1 MKMETI
7 VKKRSKARF
16 IGKQDNTMTATQI
29 RKNVGEA
36 WAFLENPVYEKG
48 VLVSA
53 NLLYYNTDKS
63 KVLEELAKYKKG
75 HYAMLYFGTIDTE
88 QVYIL

>member
-1 MKMETI
+1 METI
-7 VKKRSKARF
+7 RVNRNKDISMTYVQIKKK
-16 IGKQDNTMTATQI
+16 
-29 RKNVGEA
+29 VGEA

-48 VLVSA
+48 VLLSA

-63 KVLEELAKYKKG
+63 KVLEQISKYENGHFAVRFFGKVDKK
-75 HYAMLYFGTIDTE
+75 